1 MKRNKHYIFLIIIS
15 SLFIFSGCKST
26 RKLISGKNIELK
38 AKDAYLVSMQQNAFQ
53 FQTLSARMN
62 VDLDIPG
69 KSLSSRVDMKM
80 QKDSAF
86 QLSVQPFLGIEVFR
100 MEFSRDSVKIMDR
113 MNKRYVTESY
123 DGLKGETPVDFNYY
137 NLQALFTNRLFLPGK
152 QSISSDEFT
161 QFFFTENDGLAEIR
175 TKDETGLRYT
185 FTADKEEKLVAT
197 LIADSSGD
205 HSLQWD
211 YNDFQITNSQPFP
224 MYMKALI
231 VSDGQQKGS
240 LALHFSKVEPD
251 VPVRMDFTIP
261 SKYTRITY
269 AQIIKALSN
278 LNK

>member
-1 MKRNKHYIFLIIIS
+1 MKGNKHYIFLIIIS

-152 QSISSDEFT
+152 QNISSDEFT